1 MDTRLKALFLVS
13 SGVLL
18 VPLGFHLAGDPQAPF
33 SLGGIPQPFYTGIAA
48 GYIVGGGTAY
58 IVAERDQ
65 APTFNQL
72 FRASLLAMPLAFVLS
87 VLLVHLDGA
96 TLFDN
101 PRFLAL
107 HLGTA
112 VLFYPLAFGLVFGFG
127 TDERDRAMVRVIALV
142 ALVVIILL
150 ALFAPKGGLGATAA
164 VAAIGVVVLADV
176 VFAYPLYRLALGL
189 RPESTPR

>member
-1 MDTRLKALFLVS
+1 MDTRLKALFLIS
-13 SGVLL
+13 GGVLL
-18 VPLGFHLAGDPQAPF
+18 VPLGFHLAGNPRAPF
-33 SLGGIPQPFYTGIAA
+33 SLGGIPRPFYAGIAA

-58 IVAERDQ
+58 IAAERELP
-65 APTFNQL
+65 PTFNHL
-72 FRASLLAMPLAFVLS
+72 FRASLLAIPLAFVLS

-96 TLFDN
+96 TLSDN

-150 ALFAPKGGLGATAA
+150 ALFAPRGGIGAA
-164 VAAIGVVVLADV
+164 VTIAIISVVVLLDV
-176 VFAYPLYRLALGL
+176 VFAYPLYRLGLDL